1 MEVAGLKGDTGERG
15 ARAACRRPPAGAV
28 KRGLNLATRYF
39 QPAVGTADAVSPRLA
54 PASRADSARQTKNPV
69 RGVGVQGSTTQ
80 SRPRCPF
87 NQAPCPETLVL
98 PLLPLFADAL
108 RRLTLSP
115 PPPSHHAPSHAL
127 TSTAIHRR
135 RTLSPPPPHR
145 RRTLKSLAPEY
156 DWTVSQWLVARTS

>member
-15 ARAACRRPPAGAV
+15 GRLAV
-28 KRGLNLATRYF
+28 GPLRERSRGVNLATRYF

-54 PASRADSARQTKNPV
+54 PASRADSARLKTL

-87 NQAPCPETLVL
+87 NQAPCSETLVL

-115 PPPSHHAPSHAL
+115 PPPSHHAVSRSHL
-127 TSTAIHRR
+127 HRPIAVAR
-135 RTLSPPPPHR
+135 SHL
-145 RRTLKSLAPEY
+145 LAQEY
-156 DWTVSQWLVARTS
+156 DWSVSQWLVARTS